1 MPIETDHFTIGLD
14 PETGA
19 VVRLRSKASGR
30 EWSSAEHP
38 LASFSYQ
45 TLSKR
50 DYDQFLA
57 SYITVQTDW
66 APKDFGKPNI
76 EKFGA
81 QSRTW
86 TTKLTNCL
94 SGEDQDEHRIVARL
108 RIEDA
113 VALRL
118 PSPPGRRSC
127 TWSSSFLNRSR

>member
-1 MPIETDHFTIGLD
+1 MFPPALRAEAGERMARLKPNAPETAHLKSHDASTPIETAHFTIGLD
-14 PETGA
+14 PVTGEVA
-19 VVRLRSKASGR
+19 RLRSKASNR

-45 TLSKR
+45 TLSKG

-81 QSRTW
+81 QSRVW
-86 TTKLTNCL
+86 TTRLTQCL
-94 SGEDQDEHRIVARL
+94 SGE
-108 RIEDA
+108 
-113 VALRL
+113 
-118 PSPPGRRSC
+118 G
-127 TWSSSFLNRSR
+127 